1 MSMVLFDF
9 AKSFVLGRMD
19 ARVFSEAYMEI
30 WKIERDRGILRED
43 AASLSECLSSIFCF
57 ADMYSEDADARQY
70 FELDEAGLLGRVCEE
85 INKVEK
91 VSI

>member
-1 MSMVLFDF
+1 MSTLLFDF
-9 AKSFVLGRMD
+9 AKSFALGRMD

-70 FELDEAGLLGRVCEE
+70 FELDEAGLLSKVCDE
-85 INKVEK
+85 INRFEK
-91 VSI
+91 ANV